1 MLSIIFFK
9 NIFSIIAAKF
19 KSMKKNIITI
29 SIVSTFAIISSAY
42 VAKFS
47 TGKTDST
54 GSPGEGTCANCHSGG
69 SGTTVVNVSFNP
81 SITSGS
87 YTPGQTY
94 TITVN
99 VINNPFSKF
108 GFACEILDA
117 SNNNAGTMSNPGTG
131 VQFMVGSNG
140 RNVAAHTTPKTGTGS
155 AQFTFE
161 WTAPTSGIVNL
172 YAIGNAVNGNGSTT
186 GDKPSSTFSL
196 SLNPDLTAVAIN
208 HPTIQSISVFPN
220 PVKDVLNIQM
230 NTSTKIENAEIQIL
244 DLSGKNIFYN
254 QFSLASG
261 NNQLSFNLP
270 ENISNGLYIINI
282 KHQHQ
287 KVSKLMMIQ
296 K

>member
-1 MLSIIFFK
+1 
-9 NIFSIIAAKF
+9 
-19 KSMKKNIITI
+19 MKKKLIILGL
-29 SIVSTFAIISSAY
+29 SSTVIFCSFI
-42 VAKFS
+42 AKFS
-47 TGKTDST
+47 TGKTDKT
-54 GSPGEGTCANCHSGG
+54 GSPGEGTCADCHSGG
-69 SGTTVVNVSFNP
+69 SGTTMANVSFNP

-94 TITVN
+94 TVTVSI
-99 VINNPFSKF
+99 INNPFSKF
-108 GFACEILDA
+108 SFACEILDA

-140 RNVAAHTTPKTGTGS
+140 RNVATHTSPKTGTGS

-172 YAIGNAVNGNGSTT
+172 YAIGNAVNGNGTT
-186 GDKPSSTFSL
+186 SGDKPSSTFSL

-208 HPTIQSISVFPN
+208 PQKIQSISVFPN

-230 NTSTKIENAEIQIL
+230 STSTKIENAEIQIL
-244 DLSGKNIFYN
+244 DLNGKNIFSN
-254 QFSLASG
+254 QFSLSSG

-282 KHQHQ
+282 SHQHQ
-287 KVSKLMMIQ
+287 KLSRLMMVQ